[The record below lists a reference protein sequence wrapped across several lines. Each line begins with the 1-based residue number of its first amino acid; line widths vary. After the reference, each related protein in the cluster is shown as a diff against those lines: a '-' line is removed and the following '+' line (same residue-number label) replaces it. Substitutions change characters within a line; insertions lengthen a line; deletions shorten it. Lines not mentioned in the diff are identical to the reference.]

1 MIPYPAAGH
10 THPPAG
16 TALTAPSDV
25 MATFAVTDPGDI
37 TVTWTPGENATEGH
51 LVLLFNSDFTEVPHV
66 GVPTQAGMYTISE
79 VTTAGDYVVV
89 VVSVKSRSEY
99 LYDYDRVN
107 VP

>member
-1 MIPYPAAGH
+1 MTMA
-10 THPPAG
+10 TV
-16 TALTAPSDV
+16 TELTEPSNV
-25 MATFAVTDPGDI
+25 MATVGVTDPGTI
-37 TVTWTPGENATEGH
+37 TVTWTPGENATGGH

-66 GVPTQAGMYTISE
+66 GVPTQEGMYTIPD

-89 VVSVKSRSEY
+89 VVSIKSRSEY